1 MFCVKSDI
9 NSVSELDKELDKLQ
23 NIEERTLRLLCRAML
38 SCTIKLTET
47 FADCFCARK
56 LRLWQNWFIV
66 RKDVFLRS
74 TVVTNG
80 LLIIWSACQLVS
92 RVLQICFYVDKNL
105 ANRSTSCHTVD
116 VIQEAWL
123 AAMIIFWSYMKVVL

>member
-56 LRLWQNWFIV
+56 LRL
-66 RKDVFLRS
+66 
-74 TVVTNG
+74 
-80 LLIIWSACQLVS
+80 
-92 RVLQICFYVDKNL
+92 
-105 ANRSTSCHTVD
+105 
-116 VIQEAWL
+116 
-123 AAMIIFWSYMKVVL
+123 